1 LKTSEVLGTA
11 AGLLIGFLG
20 GYIIGHGKGM
30 DAARGLR
37 AAGGPLE
44 VVPGGSGMGMPPGG
58 MPPGAMPAM
67 PGQLPTDVAQRIEVN
82 RKLVQSN
89 PKDRQAWVQLG
100 NDYFDSKQQQKSID
114 AYARALELDPN
125 DPNVLT
131 DQGVMYREIGAFD
144 RAIENFEKAGKV
156 DPKHVQSLFN
166 LGVVWGSDKKDPA
179 KAAAAWKKVIQIAP
193 QSPQAA
199 QAQQALAEMQ
209 AAPR

>member
-1 LKTSEVLGTA
+1 LKTSTILGIA

-30 DAARGLR
+30 DAARALR

-44 VVPGGSGMGMPPGG
+44 VTPGSPGMGMPPGG
-58 MPPGAMPAM
+58 AMPPAAM

-82 RKLVQSN
+82 RKLTQQN

-100 NDYFDSKQQQKSID
+100 NDYFDSQQAQKAID
-114 AYARALELDPN
+114 AYSRALELDPN

-131 DQGVMYREIGAFD
+131 DQGVMYRAIGSFD
-144 RAIENFEKAGKV
+144 RAIENFEKAAKV
-156 DPKHVQSLFN
+156 DPKHAQSLFN
-166 LGVVWGSDKKDPA
+166 LGVVWANDKKDPV
-179 KAAAAWKKVIQIAP
+179 KAAAAWKKVIQVAP
-193 QSPQAA
+193 QSAQAT
-199 QAQQALAEMQ
+199 QAQQALAELQQ

>member
-1 LKTSEVLGTA
+1 LKTSTILGIA
-11 AGLLIGFLG
+11 AGLIIGFLG

-30 DAARGLR
+30 DAARTLR

-44 VVPGGSGMGMPPGG
+44 VTPGAPGTGMPPGG

-67 PGQLPTDVAQRIEVN
+67 PAQLPTDVAQRIEVN
-82 RKLVQSN
+82 RKLTQQN

-100 NDYFDSKQQQKSID
+100 NDYFDSQQPQKSID
-114 AYARALELDPN
+114 AYTRALELDPN

-131 DQGVMYREIGAFD
+131 DQGVMYRATGQFD
-144 RAIENFEKAGKV
+144 RAIENFEKANKV
-156 DPKHVQSLFN
+156 DPRHAQSLFN
-166 LGVVWGSDKKDPA
+166 LGVVWANDKKDPA
-179 KAAAAWKKVIQIAP
+179 KATAAWKKVIQVAP

-199 QAQQALAEMQ
+199 QAQQALAELQ